1 MAWTVDSVMV
11 SLAEGSL
18 WPSDVWDYV
27 GEALTEKD
35 VEKADALI
43 SKSYVAGYVSDEAM
57 ESYFGID

>member
-1 MAWTVDSVMV
+1 MV